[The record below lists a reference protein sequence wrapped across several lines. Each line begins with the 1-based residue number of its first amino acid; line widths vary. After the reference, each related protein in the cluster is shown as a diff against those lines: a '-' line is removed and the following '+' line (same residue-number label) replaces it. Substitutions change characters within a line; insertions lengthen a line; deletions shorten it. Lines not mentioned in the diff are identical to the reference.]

1 MKKFT
6 ILLLITIL
14 LTGCTMVRINTNSV
28 DNIINVIL
36 SKNNHLYNRVG
47 KGYKYYV
54 PRGVN
59 YIDTDELNDKLY
71 SNGNYY
77 YLYID
82 AVSYYY
88 NIDFEYQKDDNAYY
102 SRLIDINDKKG
113 YLEINKTENDKYYIE
128 FMYNYSKIETIVDY
142 DDINNAILNASY
154 ILSTVKFNNNVIK
167 IMLNEEY
174 FVNKEEKYDIFN
186 SKKQSDTFLKYESDE
201 NKEMIDDSNNSQ
213 GELEEIVE

>member
-1 MKKFT
+1 
-6 ILLLITIL
+6 
-14 LTGCTMVRINTNSV
+14 MVRINTNSV

-88 NIDFEYQKDDNAYY
+88 NIDFEYQVDDNAYY